1 MKSLGVNEEEQKK
14 FQQLTLHGKSKDYY
28 KLKLKGIIVHSGTA
42 DVGHYYTILKKDN
55 GWVKFDDSRVTS
67 FSQILFDEECFG
79 GAWVAD

>member
-1 MKSLGVNEEEQKK
+1 
-14 FQQLTLHGKSKDYY
+14 
-28 KLKLKGIIVHSGTA
+28 LKGIIVHSGTA